1 MWAKQHI
8 ANTAQTEAT
17 VTARHDIIDSRS
29 PAALPVRRGS
39 DDPADLV
46 AAAAAGD
53 SRAWDALIERFSGL
67 VWSIVRDYRLNA
79 ADSADVTQV
88 VWLRLVENL
97 GRIRKPGSVGP
108 WLASVTRH
116 ECLRILRRST
126 RETLTTDDFETDPAF
141 SDCEVDRRLLE
152 DEREAALTRA
162 FADLPPRWRSLL
174 EILTAAPAATYEE
187 VAATLAMPIG
197 SIGPTR
203 QRCLE
208 RLRTSPEL
216 VGLIAA

>member
-1 MWAKQHI
+1 
-8 ANTAQTEAT
+8 
-17 VTARHDIIDSRS
+17 
-29 PAALPVRRGS
+29 
-39 DDPADLV
+39 
-46 AAAAAGD
+46 
-53 SRAWDALIERFSGL
+53 
-67 VWSIVRDYRLNA
+67 
-79 ADSADVTQV
+79 
-88 VWLRLVENL
+88 
-97 GRIRKPGSVGP
+97 
-108 WLASVTRH
+108 
-116 ECLRILRRST
+116 
-126 RETLTTDDFETDPAF
+126 
-141 SDCEVDRRLLE
+141 
-152 DEREAALTRA
+152 LTRA